1 MASITCSNCQTESAE
16 GTALCPGCGAALA
29 AAPAGATAAGTP
41 AGAPTAAP
49 AGSQVKF
56 DATKLTQ
63 TDRIVGIASFVL
75 LISLFLSWFSV
86 SLGPIGSVS
95 ASGLSAHGY
104 LYIVLILSIVIV
116 ALLAVRALGA
126 WAFPSTAPVTEEQAL
141 LIATG
146 INFVLVLIAFLLK
159 PGGVGSGV
167 GWSFGAFIGLIASI
181 VAVVPLARPALAA
194 RKAK

>member
-29 AAPAGATAAGTP
+29 AAPAGATAGASP
-41 AGAPTAAP
+41 AAAP

-63 TDRIVGIASFVL
+63 TDRVVGIASFVL

-167 GWSFGAFIGLIASI
+167 GWSFGAFVGLIASI

>member
-1 MASITCSNCQTESAE
+1 M
-16 GTALCPGCGAALA
+16 
-29 AAPAGATAAGTP
+29 
-41 AGAPTAAP
+41 
-49 AGSQVKF
+49 KR
-56 DATKLTQ
+56 LTQ
-63 TDRIVGIASFVL
+63 RGLPGALFRYQLMANIVGVL
-75 LISLFLSWFSV
+75 IIPLFIFT
-86 SLGPIGSVS
+86 
-95 ASGLSAHGY
+95 GLHYAVGGFKIELAIFGVGHGY

-116 ALLAVRALGA
+116 AVLAVRALGA

-167 GWSFGAFIGLIASI
+167 GWSFGAFVGLIASI

>member
-29 AAPAGATAAGTP
+29 AAPT
-41 AGAPTAAP
+41 GAPAAAP

-167 GWSFGAFIGLIASI
+167 GWSFGAFVGLIASI

-194 RKAK
+194 RKAKEGSGT

>member
-16 GTALCPGCGAALA
+16 GTTLCPGCGAALA

-116 ALLAVRALGA
+116 ALLALCVGLCV
-126 WAFPSTAPVTEEQAL
+126 PQPLDEY
-141 LIATG
+141 
-146 INFVLVLIAFLLK
+146 FVSFLSS
-159 PGGVGSGV
+159 VH
-167 GWSFGAFIGLIASI
+167 IR
-181 VAVVPLARPALAA
+181 LAIIY
-194 RKAK
+194 